1 MVLISGCFGMK
12 TRNAFV
18 TLTICVLLALTTTFF
33 VNMHKVSSQPITDCR
48 KLVTGTYLTTNS
60 GNFGS
65 FRGIITFTEDGNVFV
80 SDSFQSGV
88 PSVQPFGNIQ
98 GSWKCIGDREI
109 SATTLNFDYQT
120 ATLPPSIGRGDFR
133 AKFEP
138 KTGTVQGTA
147 TLRIFSLK
155 ANPLVDY
162 APAAG
167 TFTLTGQR
175 VKP

>member
-1 MVLISGCFGMK
+1 MK
-12 TRNAFV
+12 TRNTFA
-18 TLTICVLLALTTTFF
+18 TLTICVLSALTIPNV
-33 VNMHKVSSQPITDCR
+33 VNLHKVEAQSITDCR

-65 FRGIITFTEDGNVFV
+65 FRGIITFTKDGNFFAN
-80 SDSFQSGV
+80 DSIQSGV

-98 GSWKCIGDREI
+98 GSWKCIGEKEI
-109 SATTLNFDYQT
+109 SATTLNFNYQT
-120 ATLPPSIGRGDFR
+120 AKLPPSIGRGDFR

-147 TLRIFSLK
+147 TLRIFNIN
-155 ANPLVDY
+155 ANPLLDY
-162 APAAG
+162 APVAG
-167 TFTLTGQR
+167 TFTFTGQR

>member
-1 MVLISGCFGMK
+1 MK
-12 TRNAFV
+12 TRNTFA
-18 TLTICVLLALTTTFF
+18 TLTICVLSALTISDV
-33 VNMHKVSSQPITDCR
+33 VNLHKVEAQSIRDCR

-65 FRGIITFTEDGNVFV
+65 FRGIITFTKDGNVFV

-98 GSWKCIGDREI
+98 GSWKCIGEREI
-109 SATTLNFDYQT
+109 SATTLNFNYQT
-120 ATLPPSIGRGDFR
+120 AKLPPSIGRGDFR

-138 KTGTVQGTA
+138 KTATVQGTA
-147 TLRIFSLK
+147 TLRIFNIN

-162 APAAG
+162 APVAG
-167 TFTLTGQR
+167 TFTFTGQR

>member
-1 MVLISGCFGMK
+1 MK

-48 KLVTGTYLTTNS
+48 KLVTGTYLTTTNS
-60 GNFGS
+60 LEFGS
-65 FRGIITFTEDGNVFV
+65 FRGISTYTEDGNFFF
-80 SDSFQSGV
+80 SSSSQSGV
-88 PSVQPFGNIQ
+88 PGSQPFGNIQ
-98 GSWKCIGDREI
+98 GSWKCISSREI
-109 SATTLNFDYQT
+109 TGTTLQFNYPT
-120 ATLPPSIGRGDFR
+120 ATLPGSISRSNFR
-133 AKFEP
+133 ATFDP
-138 KTGTVQGTA
+138 KAETVQA
-147 TLRIFSLK
+147 TITFRIFSLN

-162 APAAG
+162 APVAG